1 MTGPSEAVANTAF
14 QLFGPWAA
22 CLLILGA
29 VVWYL
34 VRENKDL
41 RVSLDAEHKS
51 RLSDAK
57 EHTASYL
64 ELSERLHESLETV
77 SKILERSGPRTRLP
91 ESR

>member
-1 MTGPSEAVANTAF
+1 MTSPDAVANTAF

-34 VRENKDL
+34 VSDNRQL
-41 RVSLDAEHKS
+41 RATLDAEHKE
-51 RLSDAK
+51 RLADAK
-57 EHTASYL
+57 SHTVAYL

-77 SKILERSGPRTRLP
+77 SKILERSGQRMRPP